1 MIKRAWVALACL
13 GAVWAIGFSLQ
24 RYGAGVLAVD
34 HAAVRDWLL
43 GNDLYAYRSPVTR
56 LGTDATPV
64 AAILLVS
71 LAVLPLTMAGWLL
84 AAAGVAA
91 LLLAVVALVG
101 PVARRY
107 GRRRT
112 IAVAAAATL
121 TLVAEPVRSALGLGT
136 LDLILFGLVTAD
148 IVALR
153 RATWARSRAAWWPGP
168 PASQPQR
175 ARLPSNVLRR
185 SWATGSWAGLGTG
198 VAVALGPASLVFVLY
213 LAVTRQWRACTTAL
227 STAFALFTAA
237 FLIAPDA
244 SATWFATVL
253 PQVDRT
259 GPIDATGNQSLA
271 GVLSRLYDPTG
282 TPVLVW
288 LAFAVLLVA
297 VGMIR
302 ARAAHAEGDE
312 ITGFTLAGLAGV
324 AIGPVSV
331 AHQMVW
337 LLPAVLILVDA
348 AARHRVTGR
357 RPRPRRLA
365 GVKYAIAAVLVTLLA
380 TIGPVWT
387 IGWNGYAL
395 ALILLV
401 NMLPWRPAVPTGRR
415 ARPARPVPAI
425 PGPRGS

>member
-1 MIKRAWVALACL
+1 MVKRAWVTLACL
-13 GAVWAIGFSLQ
+13 GAAWAIGFSLQ
-24 RYGAGVLAVD
+24 RYGVGALAVD

-43 GNDLYAYRSPVTR
+43 GNDLYAYRSPATR

-64 AAILLVS
+64 AAILLVP
-71 LAVLPLTMAGWLL
+71 LVFLPLTIAGCLL
-84 AAAGVAA
+84 GATGVAA
-91 LLLAVVALVG
+91 LILAVVALVG

-112 IAVAAAATL
+112 IAVAAAVTL
-121 TLVAEPVRSALGLGT
+121 ALVAEPVRSALGLGT

-153 RATWARSRAAWWPGP
+153 RASWARSRAAWWPGP

-175 ARLPSNVLRR
+175 ADVVRR
-185 SWATGSWAGLGTG
+185 GWATGAWAGAGTG
-198 VAVALGPASLVFVLY
+198 IATALSPASLVFVLY
-213 LAVTRQWRACTTAL
+213 LAVTRQWRAFTTAV
-227 STAFALFTAA
+227 STAFALYTVA
-237 FLIAPDA
+237 FVIAPDA
-244 SATWFATVL
+244 SATWFGTVV
-253 PQVDRT
+253 PQADRA
-259 GPIDATGNQSLA
+259 GPVDATGNQSLA
-271 GVLSRLYDPTG
+271 GVLSRLYDPAG

-302 ARAAHAEGDE
+302 ARAAHTEGDE
-312 ITGFTLAGLAGV
+312 ITGFTLAGLAGAAV
-324 AIGPVSV
+324 GPVSV
-331 AHQMVW
+331 VHEMVW

-348 AARHRVTGR
+348 AARKRVTGR

-365 GVKYAIAAVLVTLLA
+365 GAEYACAAVLVTLLVTA
-380 TIGPVWT
+380 GPVWT

-401 NMLPWRPAVPTGRR
+401 NTLPWRPAVPTGR
-415 ARPARPVPAI
+415 PARPVRRVPAI